1 MKEEPLHYQG
11 TVVSKKPGKCS
22 SQLQEDVL
30 VEDIEQEAFL
40 SALNLI
46 LFLSEQRYH
55 EPLFDHVVVI
65 HP

>member
-1 MKEEPLHYQG
+1 M
-11 TVVSKKPGKCS
+11 VSKKPDKCS

-30 VEDIEQEAFL
+30 VGDIEQEAFL

>member
-1 MKEEPLHYQG
+1 M
-11 TVVSKKPGKCS
+11 VSKKPGKCS

-46 LFLSEQRYH
+46 LYLSEHRYH